1 MNRKLSNFINIGLS
15 LIILADL
22 TILIFT
28 LVFDLSK
35 LYITVVI
42 FDTVISIILLSEFI
56 SRLRKE
62 SDRRQFFIKNW
73 SELIAAIPFDLIMF
87 PFVLYSPGFMAT
99 LKVLRFIKIIALV
112 LQFFE
117 TIDVFLKKTHLDE
130 ILGITLLIVIASTL
144 GLYLFDP
151 SMNSLFDSLW
161 FVISTITTVG
171 YGDVMPN
178 SGIGRV
184 IALIILIIGV
194 LIFSTITGAM
204 ASYFTRKVIFAE
216 DFNITEND
224 DNIKLLKEDL
234 SFNKA
239 NLNRANDKIDSI
251 DSDVET
257 LKNELADIKEDL
269 KESRELNREL
279 SEELRIL
286 NENLKNK

>member
-22 TILIFT
+22 AILIFT

-130 ILGITLLIVIASTL
+130 ILAITLLIVIASTL

-234 SFNKA
+234 SFNKT

-257 LKNELADIKEDL
+257 LKNELADIKEEL

>member
-257 LKNELADIKEDL
+257 LKNELADIKEEL

>member
-22 TILIFT
+22 AILIFT

-35 LYITVVI
+35 LYITVVV

-56 SRLRKE
+56 NRLRKE

-257 LKNELADIKEDL
+257 LKNELADIKEEL

-286 NENLKNK
+286 NENLKK

>member
-22 TILIFT
+22 AILIFT

-234 SFNKA
+234 SFNKT

-257 LKNELADIKEDL
+257 LKNELADIKEEL